1 MKIGTLIKVLL
12 VLAALATAGF
22 YVIASL
28 KPVALVATAKRHVAV
43 RSVPGTV
50 QVKAEKEMSIR
61 SDLQGRVKESHLEL
75 GSEVKTGD
83 LLIALDLGD
92 IEIAIEKLHL
102 DIEAAQIS
110 IEKGSSRQYD
120 LVSVKE
126 KLADAQRRF
135 DAGIISRSELE
146 AQERD
151 LTEIEG
157 AIEAEMNQKELR
169 KSLLENELK
178 LLERNREKMSIRS
191 PIDGVVADV
200 MAYAGDL
207 ISSGQQVATIISLD
221 RIVEVKVSEEN
232 FSGIEVGQIA
242 RVKFLG
248 YSDQT
253 FDATV
258 SKTLPVADP
267 LTQRYTVHLDVD
279 IPREELFSG
288 LTGEATITIDEREQ
302 ALIIPG
308 SAIIGDRVFVVEEGV
323 ISIREI
329 VRGYG
334 SMTNVEILS
343 GLEEGEQVVVDQ
355 LDLYKEGDKV
365 RTEIFTF

>member
-1 MKIGTLIKVLL
+1 MKFSTFLKIFL
-12 VLAALATAGF
+12 VIAALAAAGF
-22 YVIASL
+22 FVVSSL
-28 KPVALVATAKRHVAV
+28 KPTALVATAKRNVAV

-50 QVKAEKEMSIR
+50 QVKAEKEMAIR
-61 SDLQGRVKESHLEL
+61 SDLQGRVKESYLEL
-75 GSEVKTGD
+75 GSEVEKGD

-102 DIEAAQIS
+102 DIEASQMAID
-110 IEKGSSRQYD
+110 KGSTRQYD

-126 KLADAQRRF
+126 KLADTQRRF
-135 DAGIISRSELE
+135 DAGIVSRSELE
-146 AQERD
+146 ARERD
-151 LTEIEG
+151 LTELEG
-157 AIEAEMNQKELR
+157 AIEVEMNQKELR

-191 PIDGVVADV
+191 PIDGVVSDV
-200 MAYAGDL
+200 LAYEGDL

-288 LTGEATITIDEREQ
+288 LTGEATITIDERSQ

-308 SAIIGDRVFVVEEGV
+308 SAIIGDRVFVVKDGV
-323 ISIREI
+323 VSIREI
-329 VRGYG
+329 EKGYG
-334 SMTNVEILS
+334 SMTNVEVTS
-343 GLEEGEQVVVDQ
+343 GLEEGEQVIVDQ
-355 LDLYKEGDKV
+355 LDFFKAGDKV
-365 RTEIFTF
+365 RTEPFIF